1 MSNIWNLSYRDI
13 LVILNKL
20 DYKIIRQK
28 GSHILLKNQNR
39 ELLVLPTHK
48 QLKIGTV
55 MQIVK
60 STKLSKDDFLSLL
73 DE

>member
-20 DYKIIRQK
+20 NYKIIRQK